1 VRFVHSVH
9 ASDCATLRTFVH
21 FVRNV
26 RFVHTAKMHSLDRG
40 STPLLPLNGLLCC
53 NTGELISGEYGKFRI
68 RSAVRLKTAGRGQ
81 PDGGCAS
88 PSRPRARS
96 GPRRRRW
103 RRASGRG
110 REAGASSGRAA
121 RLLGLPPVRR
131 ATLAPFRAEWVAV
144 LPRLR
149 KALPS
154 LAPRPASGSSCG
166 EVATSARRR
175 AGSSI
180 TASPKATALEPRLLS
195 AAHCRAY
202 RSGEGA
208 RGAAWWY
215 DPRA

>member
-26 RFVHTAKMHSLDRG
+26 RFVHTAKMHSLVAQSHCSPSTACFVATPENLFQGNMG
-40 STPLLPLNGLLCC
+40 SFG
-53 NTGELISGEYGKFRI
+53 SGAQ
-68 RSAVRLKTAGRGQ
+68 SAPRRLVEGSQ
-81 PDGGCAS
+81 MGGCAS

-131 ATLAPFRAEWVAV
+131 ATLAPFRPEWVAV